1 MFHVKQFHDAKR
13 KNPPKISDC
22 STFSVFFKKETKLF
36 PQISRENFRE
46 KSAIPAPLPKWDKI
60 VKKGGTISPNKP
72 KKGHQNAKNGPRN
85 AILGQKKAHGS
96 RIRGLLFVISYLKG
110 NFQRLFEP
118 FHKEF
123 LCQIGLGLFVALC
136 HPPSHHTKFQKVLVL
151 TNLYK
156 E

>member
-13 KNPPKISDC
+13 KNPTKSSNCP
-22 STFSVFFKKETKLF
+22 TFSVFSKKETKLF
-36 PQISRENFRE
+36 PQFFCENFRG

-60 VKKGGTISPNKP
+60 PQKRDTGIQNKP
-72 KKGHQNAKNGPRN
+72 KNGLKPALQRSKWLY
-85 AILGQKKAHGS
+85 LGQKKAHGS
-96 RIRGLLFVISYLKG
+96 RIRGLFFVISYLKG

-118 FHKEF
+118 FRKEF
-123 LCQIGLGLFVALC
+123 LYQIGLRLSVSLC
-136 HPPSHHTKFQKVLVL
+136 HPPSHPAKFQKVLVL